1 MDRSLPLVTAP
12 TAAPVRRDAARNREA
27 LLAAANALIAEGG
40 VAALTM
46 DAVACRAGVG
56 KGTLFRRFG
65 TREGLMAT
73 LLDESERRW
82 QEAAMSGPP
91 PLGPGA
97 PARDRLLA
105 FAGSRLEEHVRQDA
119 LIRAA
124 GTTWGDNQSVIG
136 FHVLHV
142 RHLLLEAGITGDAT
156 YPATVLVTMVSP
168 PVLRQQLDA
177 ARLTPSRVLTG
188 WTDLL
193 DRLLPAD

>member
-1 MDRSLPLVTAP
+1 MDRSLPLLSAP
-12 TAAPVRRDAARNREA
+12 SPAPVRRDAVRNREA
-27 LLAAANALIAEGG
+27 LLAAAHELIAEGG

-65 TREGLMAT
+65 SREGLMAT

-82 QEAAMSGPP
+82 QEAAMGGPP

-97 PARDRLLA
+97 PARERLLA
-105 FAGSRLEEHVRQDA
+105 FASTRLDEHVRQDA

-156 YPATVLVTMVSP
+156 YPATALVTLVSP
-168 PVLRQQLDA
+168 PVLRQQLEA
-177 ARLTPSRVLTG
+177 ARMAPSRILAG
-188 WTDLL
+188 WADLL
-193 DRLLPAD
+193 DRLLPAG